1 MQVLISFLTEL
12 FGDLLDL
19 LLKLLYVLVFLLGD
33 LLPLPFAVLLS
44 LQPLLKLGLLQ
55 FQSVDLFSEL

>member
-19 LLKLLYVLVFLLGD
+19 LLKLFYVLVFLLGD

-44 LQPLLKLGLLQ
+44 LQPLFKLSLLQ

>member
-19 LLKLLYVLVFLLGD
+19 LLKLFYVLVFLLGD